1 MRSFVDLGLFLS
13 AVALGIG
20 SFLPVLAGARP
31 TEIPLTDLRDGIAA
45 GDVSA
50 LGAADLPVHQTLAAP
65 LVLAAVLLLLAA
77 LFDSAVAGWAG
88 VVLGLVAT
96 GAFAVRVHQR
106 FDDYVRANHATAL
119 TNQTGFVLLLSGL
132 GVALLCAVI
141 AGRRTSA

>member
-20 SFLPVLAGARP
+20 SFLPVVAGARP

-50 LGAADLPVHQTLAAP
+50 LGAADLPVHQALAAP

-88 VVLGLVAT
+88 VVVGLGAT

-119 TNQTGFVLLLSGL
+119 TNQTGFVLILSGL